1 MFTKLRPVSSA
12 CLLLC
17 LFSPMLIHAQT
28 RQETT
33 APEPTLNPVQVLGH
47 YDNAVGTSDAAS
59 QGSIRSEL
67 IKNKGALRPGEILEF
82 VPGMVVTQHSGD
94 GKANQYF
101 LRGFNLDHGT
111 DFATRI
117 NGIPVNMPTHAHGQG
132 YTDIN
137 FLIPELVERIDYRKG
152 PYFATEG
159 DFAAAGSADIRYRR
173 QLAPTAHFES
183 GQRGY
188 RRVFAGGSTTVG
200 GGLQL
205 LGALELAHNDG
216 PWTVKEKFRKNN
228 TVFSLS
234 DGNAANGWSV
244 SLMNYEARW
253 TATDQIPERLIGQ
266 PFNGGIFGRFDSL
279 DDSSGGQ
286 TYRTSLSG
294 QLQHST
300 QGVRDEISWYAMQY
314 KLDLFSNFTYFLNG
328 ASGDQ
333 FYQKD
338 SRQVFGGQ
346 VSRLLSHPIAGR
358 DSSTQFGI
366 QLRKDRIRVGL
377 FDTQRRNITVTTR
390 DDQVQQLQTGLF
402 VENNTQWLPILR
414 TVVGLRWDQLQAR
427 VNALS
432 LPINSG
438 RSQAH
443 QFSPKFSAIL
453 GPFNKTEL
461 FFNAGKGF
469 HSNDVRGTTIQVD
482 PKTSAAADR
491 VPGLA
496 ASNGIELGVRTEA
509 IAGLQSS
516 LALWHLKAASELVYV
531 GDAGATEAGQASK
544 RYGIEWN
551 NRYTPMPWLIIDTDL
566 AWSHAR
572 FANGDRI
579 DNAVERIAT
588 FSSTIK
594 RGAWAATLATRYI
607 GSGPLIADNS
617 IRSRPSITTNLR
629 FGYQV
634 SKQVELG
641 FDVFNLFNRRND
653 DIQYF
658 YESQLSSEA
667 APAADRH
674 IHPAEPRS
682 LRVSMKVN
690 F

>member
-1 MFTKLRPVSSA
+1 MMMKFKPISSA

-17 LFSPMLIHAQT
+17 LSSPTFVYAQT
-28 RQETT
+28 RI
-33 APEPTLNPVQVLGH
+33 EPTSVDPTLSPVQVLGH
-47 YDNAVGTSDAAS
+47 YDNAIGTSDAAS

-67 IKNKGALRPGEILEF
+67 IKNKAALRPGEIMEF
-82 VPGMVVTQHSGD
+82 VPGLVVTQHSGD

-152 PYFATEG
+152 PYFATDG
-159 DFAAAGSADIRYRR
+159 DFSAAGSADIRYRR
-173 QLAPTAHFES
+173 QLAPTVQLEF

-188 RRVFAGGSTTVG
+188 RRIFLGGSTTVG

-205 LGALELAHNDG
+205 LGALETAHNDG
-216 PWTVKEKFRKNN
+216 PWVVKENFQKNN
-228 TVFSLS
+228 SVFSLS

-266 PFNGGIFGRFDSL
+266 PFNGGVFGRFDSL
-279 DDSSGGQ
+279 DDSTGGQ
-286 TYRTSLSG
+286 TSRTSLSG
-294 QLQHST
+294 QWHRSA
-300 QGVRDEISWYAMQY
+300 QGLRDEVSFYMIQY
-314 KLDLFSNFTYFLNG
+314 KLDLFSNFTYFVNG
-328 ASGDQ
+328 PGGDQ

-338 SRQVFGGQ
+338 SRNVFGGQ
-346 VSRLLSHPIAGR
+346 ASRLLSHQLAGR

-377 FDTQRRNITVTTR
+377 FDTERRNITATTR
-390 DDQVQQLQTGLF
+390 DDQVEQLQTGLF
-402 VENNTQWLPILR
+402 VENNTQWLPLLR
-414 TVVGLRWDQLQAR
+414 TVAGLRWDQLQAR

-453 GPFNKTEL
+453 GPFYKTEV
-461 FFNAGKGF
+461 FFNVGRGF

-482 PKTSAAADR
+482 PKTGAVADR

-496 ASNGIELGVRTEA
+496 ASKGMELGVRTEA

-516 LALWHLKAASELVYV
+516 LALWQLKADSELVYV

-551 NRYTPMPWLIIDTDL
+551 NRYTPMPWLIMDADF

-667 APAADRH
+667 APVADRH
-674 IHPAEPRS
+674 SHSAEPRS
-682 LRVSMKVN
+682 VRVSMKVN